1 MTRTNRW
8 LLVAILTMGA
18 ATTAT
23 VTGIRTM
30 TNPADLSSESMTRG
44 AQTFLAGFVGMHLA
58 VLPLAR
64 ASSCVD

>member
-8 LLVAILTMGA
+8 LLVAILCMGT

-23 VTGIRTM
+23 VVGIRTM

-44 AQTFLAGFVGMHLA
+44 AQTFLAGFIGMHLA
-58 VLPLAR
+58 ALPLGV
-64 ASSCVD
+64 ASHCRD